1 MLFISVFSDKGQNSR
16 IETVPARCMIVS
28 DSTFF
33 WKGTA
38 CHLKSEKRERK
49 TLSASMAEQIM
60 RCSFR
65 EDYEIL
71 LDPPMF
77 NFQIS
82 TVEISHTLNTM
93 WHFFYIT
100 NNRKRHLLCREVGR
114 KPRLSFVGGIN
125 GEVLGATLPMDALSW
140 IQTPSSVGVR

>member
-1 MLFISVFSDKGQNSR
+1 MLFISVFSDKGQNSW
-16 IETVPARCMIVS
+16 IETVPARCMIVVN
-28 DSTFF
+28 DTSTFF

-93 WHFFYIT
+93 WHFF
-100 NNRKRHLLCREVGR
+100 
-114 KPRLSFVGGIN
+114 
-125 GEVLGATLPMDALSW
+125 
-140 IQTPSSVGVR
+140 